1 MTEKRANEILRTKYP
16 EAELV
21 KGQYYGGSCSGRVA
35 VIFHPGGKA
44 YQYRGCSTYQQIL
57 ERLGFTILY
66 KHNVDSMKRRIEE
79 LNKNISDGGEENLFP
94 GVFDDREWIPFT
106 DDEMDN
112 MKREVAELEDTLA
125 NAIID

>member
-21 KGQYYGGSCSGRVA
+21 KGQYFGGSCSGRVC
-35 VIFHPGGKA
+35 VVFHPGGKV
-44 YQYRGCSTYQQIL
+44 YDYRGCSTYQQIL
-57 ERLGFTILY
+57 GRLGFTILY
-66 KHNVDSMKRRIEE
+66 KHDVANMKRRIDV
-79 LNKNISDGGEENLFP
+79 LNKKISDGGEENTLHLF
-94 GVFDDREWIPFT
+94 DKRKWIPFT
-106 DDEMDN
+106 ADEMDN